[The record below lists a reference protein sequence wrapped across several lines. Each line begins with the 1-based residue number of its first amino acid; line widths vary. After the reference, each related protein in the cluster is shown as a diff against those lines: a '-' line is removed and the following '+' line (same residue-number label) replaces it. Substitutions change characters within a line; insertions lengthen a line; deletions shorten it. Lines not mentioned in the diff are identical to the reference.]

1 MIVKV
6 QPSRKHS
13 SSFKRLHEYL
23 TQERDPETGEL
34 VLRGDVVLSWNLLS
48 FDTAAGEMQG
58 VASLNDRCKDAVC
71 HYELAWPPGERP
83 TRPQWTD
90 SAVQT
95 LKALG
100 YEHHQYMVVA
110 HDDKRHFH
118 IHIMVNKV
126 HPVTLRA
133 PTRYNNWLALDAAA
147 RLLEAKYGWAHTP
160 GMTRWDEES
169 KQAVPISRSERI
181 ALRCA
186 RQQPSGAAAQ
196 FEHYQDAES
205 LQTYVR
211 REVAPSVR
219 KLLMRQNVKWD
230 HLHRLLSKAHLK
242 LERGESG
249 GYTVLAIDHNI
260 RVKASDVFRNNFAG
274 KINRQA
280 TETALGAWAPAS
292 TSGYEADHRG
302 AQHAAQHSGRNATQG
317 KERKSQRQADRSAL
331 MDEYNRYRNR
341 RREVCKTLTI
351 DGREGRRYILDVLRE
366 QKREIRASAL
376 PWRDKKILL
385 SQTAAQSVL
394 EVRSLKLSIQ
404 QRRKGAFPK
413 DLRSWVAD
421 RADEGDAR
429 AAAELRGW
437 RYADQRNQ
445 RRLNARLESGALH
458 IVPPSE
464 GSQQSDWADVVQ
476 QRLSPQPK
484 GQTLADQI
492 ATTRIWTIN
501 RKTGDV
507 SYMLNG
513 RVSVIDRG
521 RIVTVLNQDE
531 AAIVFGLEMAV
542 QKYGSRIA
550 CTGSDEWK
558 RMVTMCAVKHGIYAQ
573 FTDPEMQGAL
583 HQEQLL
589 ANPLQLRAA
598 RLHSIEIRLR
608 SEETEDLIFSDEVD
622 ARLLLSSLQPAAQSR
637 QLLEILKASQQP
649 EQKANV
655 GGDLTITLV
664 RSATGQQAFRVSIQE
679 GKRQE
684 IIERVFQLRQTAY
697 QASRNNSRMPS
708 NERGGR

>member
-1 MIVKV
+1 
-6 QPSRKHS
+6 
-13 SSFKRLHEYL
+13 
-23 TQERDPETGEL
+23 
-34 VLRGDVVLSWNLLS
+34 
-48 FDTAAGEMQG
+48 
-58 VASLNDRCKDAVC
+58 
-71 HYELAWPPGERP
+71 
-83 TRPQWTD
+83 
-90 SAVQT
+90 
-95 LKALG
+95 
-100 YEHHQYMVVA
+100 
-110 HDDKRHFH
+110 
-118 IHIMVNKV
+118 MVNKV
-126 HPVTLRA
+126 HPVTLIA

-476 QRLSPQPK
+476 QRLSAQPK

-598 RLHSIEIRLR
+598 RLHSIETRLR